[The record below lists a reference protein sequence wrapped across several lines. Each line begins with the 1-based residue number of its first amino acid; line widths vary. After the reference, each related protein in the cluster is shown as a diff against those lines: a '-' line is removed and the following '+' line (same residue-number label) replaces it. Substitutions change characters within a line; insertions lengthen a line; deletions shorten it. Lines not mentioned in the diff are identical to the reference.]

1 MAEST
6 VVAVREAEAAGV
18 ANQVAA
24 AAGAEVGHVAGAR
37 ATVSLAET
45 LAARAVPQIC
55 LPGLAGV

>member
-1 MAEST
+1 M
-6 VVAVREAEAAGV
+6 VAVREAEAAGV